1 MNLEQNYICPLC
13 GGQNECALAKTGS
26 LDGQCWCREVKINPA
41 AIARAHEQ
49 LHNQSCICMQCA
61 MATTSNPELPQVK
74 IKLYSTR
81 FCHLCKEAETIIR
94 KAGIFAIYIDIS
106 EDDDLLEKYSERI
119 PVLRRVDNDAELGWP
134 FDAET
139 VLRFLM

>member
-1 MNLEQNYICPLC
+1 MSKES
-13 GGQNECALAKTGS
+13 G
-26 LDGQCWCREVKINPA
+26 EV
-41 AIARAHEQ
+41 R
-49 LHNQSCICMQCA
+49 
-61 MATTSNPELPQVK
+61 TSNSELPQIK

-81 FCHLCKEAETIIR
+81 FCHLCEEAETIIR
-94 KAGIFAIYIDIS
+94 KAGISAIYIDIA

-134 FDAET
+134 FDAAT